1 MLGVGA
7 PYGHVPFFWS
17 QHYDVPINYV
27 GHAEAWDAVQVAGS
41 LQDRNALVA
50 YRQKGRIAAVASVYR
65 DRDSLLA
72 EDALGRNDQPALE
85 QLMRSVS

>member
-1 MLGVGA
+1 VGA

-27 GHAEAWDAVQVAGS
+27 GHAEKWDAADVAGS
-41 LQDRNALVA
+41 LKDRNALVA

-72 EDALGRNDQPALE
+72 EDALGRNDQAALE
-85 QLMRSVS
+85 QLLRGVS

>member
-1 MLGVGA
+1 MA
-7 PYGHVPFFWS
+7 M
-17 QHYDVPINYV
+17 
-27 GHAEAWDAVQVAGS
+27 
-41 LQDRNALVA
+41 
-50 YRQKGRIAAVASVYR
+50 ASIYR